1 MSYNPSMYAKR
12 FESLLAGEVR
22 KTDLSQRAPDDMPQR
37 FESLRG
43 YGLLPAGRTKNVTPL
58 SLPQMVTAILAI
70 ATVKP
75 GYAGHAGKTL
85 SSLGPV
91 GGTEASFQKC
101 ATLGSAVE
109 CLLQNPAAL
118 DSILELRVSD
128 SEIYTNAH
136 GRGAIIY
143 RAGDTILTAH
153 YVHQNALSLF
163 QAGAEKEF
171 NSRDLISSVV
181 TEMVFYPPF
190 FRKII
195 GELKREAS
203 APLMAP
209 VVDPQDDDEETRKEE
224 RIKRLGILRNSTFL
238 NLAVDN
244 QVTWPPVETVVHFEG
259 YRLILMPTT
268 REHTTS
274 IHIDLVGQ
282 QITSEKAVSLI
293 NRFLS
298 LMTWCDDNY
307 AILQEGWSGNPIPV
321 PVPKQNLGFTT
332 AYHWIFDRKIPAS
345 PEARKALALYRE
357 GRNAEQNYF
366 ISYAILSYYKII
378 ELKFGDFEG
387 PKVRAWIAANYPALK
402 AVEMLAREIS
412 DFEKE
417 RGNEEPQNYLSNAC
431 RVAVA
436 HSSVTNPSD
445 PDELP
450 ELRRL
455 HVAAHILR
463 ALARRFIRD
472 ELGVS
477 ECPYDGS

>member
-1 MSYNPSMYAKR
+1 
-12 FESLLAGEVR
+12 LGG
-22 KTDLSQRAPDDMPQR
+22 
-37 FESLRG
+37 LR
-43 YGLLPAGRTKNVTPL
+43 P
-58 SLPQMVTAILAI
+58 I
-70 ATVKP
+70 
-75 GYAGHAGKTL
+75 
-85 SSLGPV
+85 
-91 GGTEASFQKC
+91 GGVEASFQNC
-101 ATLGSAVE
+101 AALGSAVE

-118 DSILELRVSD
+118 DSFLELRVSD
-128 SEIYTNAH
+128 SEIYTKAH
-136 GRGAIIY
+136 GRGAITY
-143 RAGDTILTAH
+143 RSGNGVLTAY

-163 QAGAEKEF
+163 QSGAEKDFDPRE
-171 NSRDLISSVV
+171 LISSAV
-181 TEMVFYPPF
+181 TETVFYPPF
-190 FRKII
+190 FRRIV

-203 APLMAP
+203 APPITP
-209 VVDPQDDDEETRKEE
+209 VIDPRDEDEETRKEE

-244 QVTWPPVETVVHFEG
+244 QVTWPPVETVVNFER
-259 YRLILMPTT
+259 YRLILMPPT

-274 IHIDLVGQ
+274 IHIDLAGQ
-282 QITSEKAVSLI
+282 GITSEKAVSLI

-321 PVPKQNLGFTT
+321 PVPKPNLGLIT
-332 AYHWIFDRKIPAS
+332 AYNWFFDRKIPRSA
-345 PEARKALALYRE
+345 EARKALALYRE

-366 ISYAILSYYKII
+366 IGYAILSYYKII
-378 ELKFGDFEG
+378 ELNFGDFEG
-387 PKVRAWIAANYPALK
+387 PKVRDWIAANYPALK
-402 AVEMLAREIS
+402 ADNTLAREVT

-417 RGNEEPQNYLSNAC
+417 RGNEEPQNYLSGTC

-436 HSSVTNPSD
+436 HSSVKNPSD

>member
-1 MSYNPSMYAKR
+1 MYAKR
-12 FESLLAGEVR
+12 FESLLAGKVG
-22 KTDLSQRAPDDMPQR
+22 KTHLSQRAPDDMRQR

-58 SLPQMVTAILAI
+58 SHSQMAATILAI
-70 ATVKP
+70 VTAKP
-75 GYAGHAGKTL
+75 GYAGLAGKTL
-85 SSLGPV
+85 SGLRPV
-91 GGTEASFQKC
+91 GGLEASFQKC
-101 ATLGSAVE
+101 ATFGNAVE
-109 CLLQNPAAL
+109 ALLQNPAAL
-118 DSILELRVSD
+118 DSLLELRVSD

-143 RAGDTILTAH
+143 RSGDSILTAH
-153 YVHQNALSLF
+153 YVGQNALSLF
-163 QAGAEKEF
+163 QSGAEKDF
-171 NSRDLISSVV
+171 DPRDLISSAV
-181 TEMVFYPPF
+181 TETVFYAPF
-190 FRKII
+190 FRKIVR
-195 GELKREAS
+195 ELTREAS
-203 APLMAP
+203 VPLMPP

-244 QVTWPPVETVVHFEG
+244 QVTWPPVETVVQFEG
-259 YRLILMPTT
+259 YRLILMPPS

-274 IHIDLVGQ
+274 IHVDLVGQ
-282 QITSEKAVSLI
+282 RITSENAVSLI

-298 LMTWCDDNY
+298 LMTWCDDSF
-307 AILQEGWSGNPIPV
+307 AILQDGWSGNPIPV
-321 PVPKQNLGFTT
+321 PVPKRNLGFTT
-332 AYHWIFDRKIPAS
+332 AYTWIFDRKIPAS

-366 ISYAILSYYKII
+366 ISYAILSYYKVI

-387 PKVRAWIAANYPALK
+387 PKVREWIAANYVALK
-402 AVEMLAREIS
+402 ADEMLAREIA

-417 RGNEEPQNYLSNAC
+417 RGIEEPQKYLSNAC

-436 HSSVTNPSD
+436 HSSVKNPSD

-455 HVAAHILR
+455 HVAARALR
-463 ALARRFIRD
+463 ALARRFILE

-477 ECPYDGS
+477 ECTYDGS